1 MKIMKR
7 TLVIVLCAVTCLSMF
22 IVAGCSDDNA
32 NNEVNGTFVTGDA
45 TVQPNTNDNADA
57 TISQPQVDVNSFP
70 DNYEKLEQKVYFVIA
85 SPKSTDNKKTT
96 GSDALKIISS
106 SKGKITD
113 ELNKELKEE
122 IISCVNDQ
130 VDAVN
135 CTDVNLEQNPNNDN
149 MGLLTVTFTYKST
162 GGEDKKIFNV
172 SLI

>member
-22 IVAGCSDDNA
+22 IVAGCSDDN
-32 NNEVNGTFVTGDA
+32 NNEVNGVFVTGDA
-45 TVQPNTNDNADA
+45 TVQPNTNDDANA
-57 TISQPQVDVNSFP
+57 TVSQPQVDVDSFP

-85 SPKSTDNKKTT
+85 SPKTTENKKTT

-106 SKGKITD
+106 SQGKITD
-113 ELNKELKEE
+113 ELNKELKDE

-130 VDAVN
+130 VDAVT
-135 CTDVNLEQNPNNDN
+135 CTDVNLEQSPNNDK